1 MMDKDLIWDYFW
13 KKRKKEKKLIKS
25 NLNIV

>member
-1 MMDKDLIWDYFW
+1 MMDKDLVWDYFG